1 MSSMSPSD
9 VLSSRDA
16 LEQLA
21 NHRRSIRRYRPDA
34 ISEHDLLALLR
45 VASRAPSPWN
55 LQPWRF
61 VVVRDPQAKKQ
72 LREAAFGQA
81 QVEAASAVIV
91 LYSDMADALARV
103 DEVQHPAWPAERQ
116 TKTRDGIHTHFA
128 KLTPEQRDQ
137 WGRAIAYIALG
148 YLLLA
153 AEAFGFGSSPMLGF
167 DPAKVKAQFQLP
179 AHAEVAALVSLG
191 YPGEPGLDPHRFPV
205 ESITR
210 FV

>member
-1 MSSMSPSD
+1 MP
-9 VLSSRDA
+9 VTELFNARDTV
-16 LEQLA
+16 ERLA
-21 NHRRSIRRYRPDA
+21 AHRRSIRRYRTDSIP
-34 ISEHDLLALLR
+34 HRDLLALLH

-72 LREAAFGQA
+72 LREAAFGQP

-91 LYSDMADALARV
+91 AYSDMAEALAQV
-103 DEVQHPAWPAERQ
+103 NEVQHPGWPSERQ
-116 TKTRDGIHTHFA
+116 TKTVTGIMAAFG
-128 KLTPEQRDQ
+128 KMTPGERDQ
-137 WGRAIAYIALG
+137 WGRSVTGIALG

-153 AEAFGFGSSPMLGF
+153 AEAFGLGSSPMLGF

-179 AHAEVAALVSLG
+179 DHAQVAALVALG
-191 YPGEPGLDPHRFPV
+191 YPDEEGLDPYRFPV

>member
-1 MSSMSPSD
+1 MPVD
-9 VLSSRDA
+9 ELLGARGTVER
-16 LEQLA
+16 LA
-21 NHRRSIRRYRPDA
+21 AHRRSIRRYRTDS
-34 ISEHDLLALLR
+34 ISHHDLLALLH

-72 LREAAFGQA
+72 LREAAFGQP

-91 LYSDMADALARV
+91 VASDMVDTLARV
-103 DEVQHPAWPAERQ
+103 NEVQNPAWPSERQ
-116 TKTRDGIHTHFA
+116 AKTVSGILAAFE
-128 KLTPEQRDQ
+128 KMTPEQRDQ
-137 WGRAIAYIALG
+137 WGRSVTGIALG

-179 AHAEVAALVSLG
+179 DHAQVAALVALG
-191 YPGEPGLDPHRFPV
+191 YPDEEGLEPHRFPV
-205 ESITR
+205 ESLTR

>member
-1 MSSMSPSD
+1 MPFTELLD
-9 VLSSRDA
+9 ARDTV
-16 LEQLA
+16 ERLA
-21 NHRRSIRRYRPDA
+21 AHRRSIRRYRPDA
-34 ISEHDLLALLR
+34 IPQSNLLALLQ

-61 VVVRDPQAKKQ
+61 VVVRDSQAKKQ
-72 LREAAFGQA
+72 LREAAFGQP

-91 LYSDMADALARV
+91 IYSDMVEALARV
-103 DEVQHPAWPAERQ
+103 NEVQHPGWPPDRQ
-116 TKTRDGIHTHFA
+116 TKTIAGILAAFG
-128 KLTPEQRDQ
+128 KMTPGERDQ
-137 WGRAIAYIALG
+137 WGRSVTYIAIG

-179 AHAEVAALVSLG
+179 DHAEVAALVALG
-191 YPGEPGLDPHRFPV
+191 YPDEEGFNPHRFPIENV
-205 ESITR
+205 TR